1 MASLRMLVASALTQ
15 VIRTFAAITITL
27 AGCLLVVC
35 QFAHGLSQTRAGQK
49 DASQILRQAAALFEQ
64 GRYVEAAAAAR
75 QAREIDP
82 QLLLAW
88 KLAGMALQLAGQ
100 TSAAE
105 AEFALALRQFPEE
118 PDLWFYLARAQ
129 YQRNSLK
136 AAEQSVRQA
145 LKLRPDY
152 ADAHAHLGLIIEAV
166 GDNAGALESYQR
178 AIALNQRQGREK
190 ALPLHQA
197 GNLLGRLGRFAE
209 ALELLTR
216 AEKIEP
222 RVSEL
227 RVARGRTLEQLGR
240 SAEAEEEYRQALA
253 LDGNAMARAHL
264 ERLRSGAGVGNTRAR
279 SGQPAETVLPIR
291 FRNVAAG
298 AGINFTLRNAASPQ
312 KYLVETMTG
321 GVAAFDYNNDG
332 HTDIYFVN
340 GSALPALRK
349 TSPEYWN
356 RLFRN
361 NGDGTFTDVTAEAKV
376 AGEGY
381 AMGVAAADY
390 DNDGDQD
397 MFVTGVNQNI
407 LFRNEGDGR
416 CSDVTVRARL
426 AGGERRWSVA
436 AAWLDYDN
444 DGQLDLFVVNYVNWR
459 PGIDPVCGDPGKGLR
474 AYCHPDRYDG
484 LPNQM
489 FRNNGDG
496 TFTDVS
502 QPSGVA
508 AQIGKG
514 MGVAIADYDNDGFVD
529 IFVANDTLPNF
540 LFHNNGRGGFEEV
553 ALRAGVAFNDSGR
566 PVSGMGVDF
575 RDYDN
580 DGQPDLI
587 VSALEGETFPLFRNA
602 GKGFFLDETWAS
614 GIGSATIKRSGWGL
628 GLFDFNN
635 DGFKDLLTVNAHVND
650 RIEEVNGQPYRQ
662 PLGVFANVGNGM
674 FTDLSAL
681 AGESFQYRQARRGCA
696 FSDFNHDGR
705 IDVVTTSLN
714 EPAELLLNESGPAP
728 GTATAETHHW
738 LSLQLVGK
746 RGNRDGIGAM
756 VSLVSAEGRKQF
768 NHVTTSVGYSSSSDS
783 RVHFGLGR
791 EPAIKLLEIR
801 WPGGVIQRISEV
813 SVDRVIKIVE
823 SN

>member
-1 MASLRMLVASALTQ
+1 M
-15 VIRTFAAITITL
+15 IRTSAAITITL

-35 QFAHGLSQTRAGQK
+35 QIEHGLSQTRAVQK
-49 DASQILRQAAALFEQ
+49 DASQVFRQAAELFEQ
-64 GRYVEAAAAAR
+64 GRYDEAAAAAR
-75 QAREIDP
+75 RAREIDP
-82 QLLLAW
+82 QILLAW
-88 KLAGMALQLAGQ
+88 KLAGMAFQLAGR
-100 TSAAE
+100 TSDAE
-105 AEFALALRQFPEE
+105 AEFSLALRQFPEE
-118 PDLWFYLARAQ
+118 PVLWFYLARAQ

-145 LKLRPDY
+145 LKWRPDY
-152 ADAHAHLGLIIEAV
+152 ADAHAHLGLIIEAA
-166 GDNAGALESYQR
+166 GDNAGALASYQR
-178 AIALNQRQGREK
+178 AIALNRREGREK
-190 ALPLHQA
+190 AFPLQQA
-197 GNLLGRLGRFAE
+197 GNLLGRLGKFAE

-222 RVSEL
+222 RASEL

-240 SAEAEEEYRQALA
+240 SAEAEEEYRHALV
-253 LDGNAMARAHL
+253 LDGNPLARTHL
-264 ERLRSGAGVGNTRAR
+264 ERLISGAGAGNTRAR
-279 SGQPAETVLPIR
+279 SGQPAKTVSPIR
-291 FRNVAAG
+291 FRNVAAR

-340 GSALPALRK
+340 GAALPALRK

-361 NGDGTFTDVTAEAKV
+361 NGDGTFTDVTTEAKV

-416 CSDVTVRARL
+416 FSDVTARARL

-459 PGIDPVCGDPGKGLR
+459 HGIDPVCGDPGKDLR
-474 AYCHPDRYDG
+474 TYCHPDRYDG
-484 LPNQM
+484 LPNQL

-502 QPSGVA
+502 EPSGIA

-514 MGVAIADYDNDGFVD
+514 MGVAIADYDNDGFID

-553 ALRAGVAFNDSGR
+553 ALRAGVAFNDRGR

-602 GKGFFLDETWAS
+602 SKGFFLDETWAS
-614 GIGSATIKRSGWGL
+614 GLGSATIKRSGWGL

-650 RIEEVNGQPYRQ
+650 QIEKLNGQAYRQ
-662 PLGVFANVGNGM
+662 PLGVFANIGKGM

-681 AGESFQYRQARRGCA
+681 AGASFQYRQARRGCA
-696 FSDFNHDGR
+696 FSDFNHDGL

-714 EPAELLLNESGPAP
+714 EPAELLLNESALAP
-728 GTATAETHHW
+728 GTAATHHW

-746 RGNRDGIGAM
+746 RGNRDSIGAM
-756 VSLVSAEGRKQF
+756 IRLVSAEGRTQF
-768 NHVTTSVGYSSSSDS
+768 NHVTTSVGYSSSSDN

-791 EPAIKLLEIR
+791 ESSIKLLEIR
-801 WPGGVIQRISEV
+801 WPGGSIQRISEV

-823 SN
+823 SDH